1 MKIKMLTLFSLLAII
16 LGLLV
21 ACGSASVP
29 VPKELIENADTNP
42 IEIKDQYELSI
53 GDTGYTV
60 EFGNKN
66 ILEIT
71 LNSVEVV
78 DEIEGDAAANNANPE
93 RVYVVANF
101 TVKNHGEIGI
111 SKSRLE
117 YPVLVDGNNLAQIQ
131 NNQVTHRNDLI
142 GVGNRIKI
150 FEDAFFDLGPIEP
163 GEELTGNMLINTDRR
178 ADSYILYFGYNRDY
192 LNKLTWHFTA
202 EEAE

>member
-1 MKIKMLTLFSLLAII
+1 MERKFLIFPLLIFILCLLAS
-16 LGLLV
+16 
-21 ACGSASVP
+21 CGSGSAP
-29 VPKELIENADTNP
+29 VPEELIENPDSEP

-53 GDTGYTV
+53 GETGYTV
-60 EFGNKN
+60 DLGNKN

-71 LNSVEVV
+71 LNSVGIV
-78 DEIEGDAAANNANPE
+78 DEINGETAASNSHPE

-111 SKSRLE
+111 SKSGLE
-117 YPVLVDGNNLAQIQ
+117 YPVLVDGNNLAHIQ

-142 GVGNRIKI
+142 GIGDRIKL

-163 GEELTGNMLINTDRR
+163 GEELTGNMLIVADRR
-178 ADSYILYFGYNRDY
+178 ADSYILYFGYDRDY

>member
-1 MKIKMLTLFSLLAII
+1 MLTLFSLLAII

-21 ACGSASVP
+21 ACGSESASVP

-60 EFGNKN
+60 DFGNKN

-111 SKSRLE
+111 SKSGLE

-142 GVGNRIKI
+142 GIGDRIKI

-163 GEELTGNMLINTDRR
+163 GEELTGNMLITADRR